1 MTKPSLPSGVSSRAF
16 PVVAFP
22 AVVESPVMRFR
33 LRAQPQSPK
42 GRRPSPRSQSSN
54 HRMSLVN
61 LRTSSD
67 YQEAVTA
74 TEEIES
80 PTLGFIRPS
89 DFKTGSITL
98 STAIIKQNNT
108 LIYLVTKQ
116 AERLSELGGE
126 VERLKRAVEVLGKRE
141 VKPVDLEDSI
151 ESLTKRLDNLAISGK
166 PSASNKK
173 GQIYVFKDPH
183 KIFKE
188 EYEKQ
193 KKK

>member
-1 MTKPSLPSGVSSRAF
+1 MEKDDIRGSIFSIRQNGPTLSLSDSHAF
-16 PVVAFP
+16 IKVVTLPPLLSFKLCTFTNII
-22 AVVESPVMRFR
+22 SIK
-33 LRAQPQSPK
+33 LI
-42 GRRPSPRSQSSN
+42 RPSE
-54 HRMSLVN
+54 
-61 LRTSSD
+61 T
-67 YQEAVTA
+67 VTA

-80 PTLGFIRPS
+80 PALGFIRQLH
-89 DFKTGSITL
+89 FKTGSITL
-98 STAIIKQNNT
+98 NTAIIKQNNT

-126 VERLKRAVEVLGKRE
+126 VEKLKRAIEVLGKRE

-173 GQIYVFKDPH
+173 GQIHVFKDPH